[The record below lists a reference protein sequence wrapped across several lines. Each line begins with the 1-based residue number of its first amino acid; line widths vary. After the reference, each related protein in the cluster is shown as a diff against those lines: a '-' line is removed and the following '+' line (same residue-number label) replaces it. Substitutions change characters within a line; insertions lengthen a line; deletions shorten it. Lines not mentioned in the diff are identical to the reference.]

1 MQKRK
6 LRDLEVS
13 TIGVGCMGFS
23 HGYGKVPETEYSI
36 NAMRKAF
43 DAGCNFFD
51 TAEVYGDV
59 VFYPGHNE
67 ELVGKALGSVRN
79 NVVLATKL
87 HLRPDEV
94 AASPSVYDAVK
105 AHLVA
110 SMKRL
115 GTDYVDL
122 YYLHRI
128 NEDVSF
134 EEVAAAMGRLIDE
147 GLIRGWGL
155 SQVDVDTLAKAHAV
169 TPVSAV
175 QNIYSMLE
183 RGCEAEVIPYCVE
196 HNIGFVPFSPIASG
210 FLSGKVTVDTKFE
223 EVDDVRKFVPQLKK
237 ENITANQ
244 PILDVLADFSKRKNA
259 TNAQISLAWMLHKY
273 PNVVPIPG
281 SKNLER
287 ILENLGAADVT
298 LTDILRFHSSY
309 PSSLFTRTA
318 QGAFRCGLPRLQ
330 ACCNRISRRRGP
342 VAQHFIG
349 RRMRVAHQR
358 HRVGRAGGNELCLRQ
373 ILFKSAHEHQSR
385 KLSNAPRDER
395 AQALVVSGF
404 GHQGIVCP
412 RHRHKG
418 RIKPVLGLKSS
429 YLFEHVPGLQRVVTE
444 ENEAVILGHQP
455 DLSHHP
461 TLAFARH
468 ARRDNV
474 YRGPQGRPV
483 KLRVVDQGTSPALGK
498 DAGLLHQKGIGLQ
511 IKTDRGRSRIHHG
524 RIHPTVYLL
533 PQLLYRLEV
542 PELFQ
547 TGGLRF
553 ARQGFPRRGTI
564 EPVGRKD
571 CQLPVAHVRG
581 RLLHFHAGLR
591 RILPFNRSLFRRGLH
606 LMLPFLPVKE
616 KGP

>member
-13 TIGVGCMGFS
+13 AIGVGCMGFS

-67 ELVGKALGSVRN
+67 ELVGKALSSVRKD
-79 NVVLATKL
+79 VVLATKL

-115 GTDYVDL
+115 ATDYVDL

-128 NEDVSF
+128 NEEVSF

-155 SQVDVDTLAKAHAV
+155 SQVDVETLAKAHAV

-237 ENITANQ
+237 ENIAANR

-298 LTDILRFHSSY
+298 LTDNEF
-309 PSSLFTRTA
+309 A
-318 QGAFRCGLPRLQ
+318 QLEAALN
-330 ACCNRISRRRGP
+330 ACTVHGHRGF
-342 VAQHFIG
+342 VETEQHTF
-349 RRMRVAHQR
+349 
-358 HRVGRAGGNELCLRQ
+358 GNNW
-373 ILFKSAHEHQSR
+373 K
-385 KLSNAPRDER
+385 K
-395 AQALVVSGF
+395 
-404 GHQGIVCP
+404 
-412 RHRHKG
+412 
-418 RIKPVLGLKSS
+418 
-429 YLFEHVPGLQRVVTE
+429 
-444 ENEAVILGHQP
+444 
-455 DLSHHP
+455 
-461 TLAFARH
+461 
-468 ARRDNV
+468 
-474 YRGPQGRPV
+474 
-483 KLRVVDQGTSPALGK
+483 
-498 DAGLLHQKGIGLQ
+498 
-511 IKTDRGRSRIHHG
+511 
-524 RIHPTVYLL
+524 
-533 PQLLYRLEV
+533 
-542 PELFQ
+542 
-547 TGGLRF
+547 
-553 ARQGFPRRGTI
+553 
-564 EPVGRKD
+564 
-571 CQLPVAHVRG
+571 
-581 RLLHFHAGLR
+581 
-591 RILPFNRSLFRRGLH
+591 
-606 LMLPFLPVKE
+606 KE
-616 KGP
+616 